1 MMTANQHFP
10 LIFLK
15 RIQKLPK
22 TGQEQIETKDKV
34 HFQKNWRQLKPQ
46 VPTPPLPQNIQE
58 LQTTVLTE
66 KAPCRKEQKRRKDS
80 EEEDSA
86 TTSKKY
92 ETTYTSS
99 GEYEV
104 RDTNCDVNVSSN

>member
-1 MMTANQHFP
+1 MKQKTKS
-10 LIFLK
+10 IF
-15 RIQKLPK
+15 RK
-22 TGQEQIETKDKV
+22 TG
-34 HFQKNWRQLKPQ
+34 RQLKPQ

-86 TTSKKY
+86 TTSKKC